1 MSVFFYMIVTTYGSH
16 DCQVM
21 MEVDWWDGTQRRVH
35 VDVPKLEDYIDQLEE
50 AVGVVQDR
58 IEGLTYG
65 SRREFGVVTEAQ

>member
-1 MSVFFYMIVTTYGSH
+1 
-16 DCQVM
+16 